1 MTFENLNLTTPLLNA
16 LNDMGLTQ
24 PTTIQQKSFSAIM
37 SGKDILG
44 VAQTG
49 TGKTIAFL
57 LPALRQWQFVKS
69 SVKSPQIVVL
79 VPTRELVVQIVE
91 VAEKLSAYMNV
102 VVKGVYGGV
111 NMKTQAY
118 AISGGMDILVATP
131 GRLRDLALDGFVSLK
146 GVKKLVLD
154 EVDEMLDLG
163 FRHQLISIFDLMP
176 QRRQNLMFSA
186 TLTPDVEELIDMFF
200 NAPERI
206 EAAPVGT
213 PLDNIACKAYDVPN
227 FNTKINLLKLLLD
240 ENPEMNRVLV
250 FASTKNQAD
259 ILYDE
264 MEKTF
269 SNIGVIHSGKAQ
281 NYRFRMVNNFHSGE
295 LRVLIATDLVSRGL
309 DISDVSHVV
318 NFDMPDDAETYI
330 HRIGRTGRADKQGD
344 AISFII
350 PRDNERV
357 AAIETLINSRI
368 DIEPLPENLVVSDVL
383 TDIDKEKVIMKNV
396 LVKQTDI
403 KESGGAFHE
412 KAAKNQKVNKKVR
425 YADKMK
431 AKYGKPKTRGQ
442 KVKKKRK

>member
-16 LNDMGLTQ
+16 LNDMGLTN
-24 PTTIQQKSFSAIM
+24 PTTIQEKTFSTIM

-44 VAQTG
+44 IAQTG

-57 LPALRQWQFVKS
+57 LPALRQWQFAKSNVKI
-69 SVKSPQIVVL
+69 PQIVVL

-91 VAEKLSAYMNV
+91 VAEKLAAYMNV

-118 AISGGMDILVATP
+118 DISDGMDILVATP

-186 TLTPDVEELIDMFF
+186 TVTHNVEELIDSFF
-200 NAPERI
+200 NAPVRI

-213 PLDNIACKAYDVPN
+213 PLDNISTKAYNVPN
-227 FNTKINLLKLLLD
+227 FNTKINLLRLLLD
-240 ENPEMNRVLV
+240 ENADMSRVLV
-250 FASTKNQAD
+250 FVSTKNLAD
-259 ILYDE
+259 ILFDE

-269 SNIGVIHSGKAQ
+269 PNIGVVHSGKAQ

-295 LRVLIATDLVSRGL
+295 LRVLISTDLVSRGL
-309 DISDVSHVV
+309 DISDVSHVI
-318 NFDMPDDAETYI
+318 NFDMPDDAETYV

-344 AISFII
+344 AISFAT
-350 PRDNERV
+350 PRDDERV
-357 AAIETLINSRI
+357 LAIELLTDRK
-368 DIEPLPENLVVSDVL
+368 IEIESLPENLVVSDIL
-383 TDIDKEKVIMKNV
+383 TDIDRDKVIMKNV
-396 LVKQTDI
+396 LVKQPSI
-403 KESGGAFHE
+403 SESKGAFHE
-412 KAAKNQKVNKKVR
+412 KAAKNMKVNKKVR

-442 KVKKKRK
+442 KMKKKR